1 MSLPGSSLE
10 KGPRLWAI
18 ARKVLAPER
27 SYTQDHVKTKLETY
41 LKVSPERAAEG
52 FILMVS
58 HGVILP
64 TYSNPPQYYL
74 GDTTPF

>member
-1 MSLPGSSLE
+1 MSVPGSSLE

-18 ARKVLAPER
+18 AQKFLAPER

-41 LKVSPERAAEG
+41 LKVSPVRAAEG
-52 FILMVS
+52 FSLMVT
-58 HGVILP
+58 HGVLVP
-64 TYSNPPQYYL
+64 THSEPPRYYL